1 MDFEIRYANNL
12 DVLIAIYVDE
22 DLPYGG
28 RTFAR
33 RTFATSIYRTF
44 ADPKFKHLPPP
55 KTVHLPGGQLPPP
68 NFFRV
73 TETNNAFFQALPKLP
88 VLSQFRQVGPLF

>member
-22 DLPYGG
+22 ELPNGG
-28 RTFAR
+28 TTIAR
-33 RTFATSIYRTF
+33 RTFAIPIYRAF

-55 KTVHLPGGQLPPP
+55 KTVHLPGGQFLPP
-68 NFFRV
+68 FFLLYQL
-73 TETNNAFFQALPKLP
+73 TGAFTKAI
-88 VLSQFRQVGPLF
+88 SWWR

>member
-22 DLPYGG
+22 ELPNGG
-28 RTFAR
+28 TTIAR
-33 RTFATSIYRTF
+33 RTFAIPIYRAF

-68 NFFRV
+68 NC
-73 TETNNAFFQALPKLP
+73 FQ
-88 VLSQFRQVGPLF
+88 SH